1 LRASDVAVA
10 LTDSAE
16 VGDLR
21 DGAGTTVGGVSSTDL
36 VEVTSLAVNVE
47 LSGSGLAR
55 DVAGNTIISGR
66 AAEELVVG
74 ILQVEVVGRS
84 SGSSGDRRRRSL
96 GAASAGAGRLDSAA
110 GGGSSRG
117 VVTALGTEEHAVP
130 PVVDTEST
138 LVKVALV
145 NNLGRSSGDC
155 GSLGRNS
162 GGDRL
167 SNGSAADGDGLVG
180 DTVQNGS
187 SLNSRGSSKLVE
199 VKLLG
204 SRRSGCETG
213 EGRSREESGGSAHSD
228 QLIKNVVGSWVGW
241 LLEIVVELVVDCSV
255 ESVWGE
261 REWLK
266 ESVGSERMIEMLMMK
281 KERLGGR

>member
-10 LTDSAE
+10 LTNGAE
-16 VGDLR
+16 VSVLR
-21 DGAGTTVGGVSSTDL
+21 DRAGTTVGSVSSTNL

-47 LSGSGLAR
+47 LSGRGLAR
-55 DVAGNTIISGR
+55 DVAGNAIVPGR
-66 AAEELVVG
+66 AAKELVVG
-74 ILQVEVVGRS
+74 VLQVEVVGRS
-84 SGSSGDRRRRSL
+84 SGSSGDRGRRSGL
-96 GAASAGAGRLDSAA
+96 GAAGAGAGGA
-110 GGGSSRG
+110 GGGS
-117 VVTALGTEEHAVP
+117 TTLGAEEDTVP
-130 PVVDTEST
+130 PIVDTDSA

-145 NNLGRSSGDC
+145 NNLSWSSGDC
-155 GSLGRNS
+155 GGLGRNS

-167 SNGSAADGDGLVG
+167 SNGSAADGDSLVG

-241 LLEIVVELVVDCSV
+241 LLEIVVKFVVDCSV